1 MKDFSNEEDRRR
13 AIAWAIAVTQ
23 GTPLAPQAYEANL
36 LERYARGELTLDQ
49 AIAGLDGRVHHVL
62 YRSRAVRPFSDGQ
75 LTDLLEQSRAWN
87 EPRDLTGL
95 LVYSRDGHFVQII
108 EGDALEVHALF
119 ARILRDPRHEQV
131 TLLSEAAGPA
141 RRFPDWRMA
150 FAVAE
155 PAEFHWLVGYL
166 AARQQHLVQPH
177 VPVTDAHLNTLL
189 HAFGNV

>member
-1 MKDFSNEEDRRR
+1 MAELSNEADRRH
-13 AIAWAIAVTQ
+13 AIAWAVAVTQ
-23 GTPLAPQAYEANL
+23 GTPLAPQAYESAL
-36 LERYARGELTLDQ
+36 LECYAAGELTLPQ
-49 AIAGLDGRVHHVL
+49 VLARLDGRVHHVL

-87 EPRDLTGL
+87 EPRDIAGL
-95 LVYSRDGHFVQII
+95 LVYSRDGHFVQVI

-119 ARILRDPRHEQV
+119 ARIRRDPRHEQV
-131 TLLSEAAGPA
+131 TLLSEGAGHV

-150 FAVAE
+150 FATAD

-177 VPVTDAHLNTLL
+177 VPITDAHLNTLL
-189 HAFGNV
+189 RAFGNA